1 MENKIQELYS
11 GVISGDRSI
20 LSRAITIC
28 ESTTDSDRIIASK
41 LLSKILPHTGKS
53 IRLGV
58 SGTPGVGKSTF
69 IETFGMHQI
78 SLGKKVAVL
87 AIDPSS
93 AKSGGSILGDK
104 TRMSKLSIE
113 DNAFVRPSPSRGSL
127 GGIAFKTREAMLLCE
142 AAGYDYIIVETVGV
156 GQSEVSVSKIVDVFL
171 LLLQSGAGDELQ
183 GIKRGIL
190 ELVDLVGIN
199 KADGDNIA
207 GANLSK
213 GELTNALMILRGSE
227 ETIPNVYTCS
237 ALKGLGINEID
248 LGINELF
255 KDTKATAAKR
265 HSQNS
270 AWYRDL
276 LSSEILDHFINNNQ
290 DVKKIEKEILEN
302 KISTLDAV
310 SKTLKGLK
318 IK

>member
-1 MENKIQELYS
+1 MNKIEELYS
-11 GVISGDRSI
+11 GITSGDRSV

-28 ESTTDSDRIIASK
+28 ESTVDSDKVIASQ
-41 LLSKILPHTGKS
+41 LLTKVLPHTGKS
-53 IRLGV
+53 VRLGV

-69 IETFGMHQI
+69 IEAFGMYQI

-127 GGIAFKTREAMLLCE
+127 GGIAFKTKEAMLLCE

-227 ETIPNVYTCS
+227 EVVPSVFTCS
-237 ALKGLGINEID
+237 ALKKLGIDEID
-248 LGINELF
+248 LGINKLL
-255 KDTKATAAKR
+255 KDSSKISAKR

-270 AWYRDL
+270 TWYRDL
-276 LSSEILDHFINNNQ
+276 LSIEVLDHFINNNQ
-290 DVKKIEKEILEN
+290 DVKKMETEILEN